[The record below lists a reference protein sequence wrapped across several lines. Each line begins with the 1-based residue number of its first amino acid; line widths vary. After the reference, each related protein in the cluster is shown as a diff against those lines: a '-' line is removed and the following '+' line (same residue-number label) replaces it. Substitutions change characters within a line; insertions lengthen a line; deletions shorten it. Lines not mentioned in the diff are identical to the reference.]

1 MDFFFMCVCAFFF
14 AGVHSQATASSVEE
28 RSMRQS
34 RSSEITT
41 DIPSPSL
48 SEKSSVFYN

>member
-1 MDFFFMCVCAFFF
+1 MDFLYFLFSSII

-34 RSSEITT
+34 CSSEIST